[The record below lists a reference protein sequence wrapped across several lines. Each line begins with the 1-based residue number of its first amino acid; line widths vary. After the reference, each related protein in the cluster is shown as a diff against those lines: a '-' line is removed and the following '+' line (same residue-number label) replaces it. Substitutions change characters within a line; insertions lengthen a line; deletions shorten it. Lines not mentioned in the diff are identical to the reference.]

1 MSEDVKIY
9 TVNGA
14 PAGSSVALPD
24 WLARARAV
32 KGKGAKRAT
41 KDRIDSSLELIQ
53 GFEFPEVRARLGVR
67 STRSFNALFRPA

>member
-1 MSEDVKIY
+1 MSEHVKIY

-53 GFEFPEVRARLGVR
+53 GFEFPEVRACSGV
-67 STRSFNALFRPA
+67 

>member
-1 MSEDVKIY
+1 MSEHVKIY

-41 KDRIDSSLELIQ
+41 KDRVNNSLELIQ
-53 GFEFPEVRARLGVR
+53 GFEFPEVCPQGTMESIELTKMV
-67 STRSFNALFRPA
+67 